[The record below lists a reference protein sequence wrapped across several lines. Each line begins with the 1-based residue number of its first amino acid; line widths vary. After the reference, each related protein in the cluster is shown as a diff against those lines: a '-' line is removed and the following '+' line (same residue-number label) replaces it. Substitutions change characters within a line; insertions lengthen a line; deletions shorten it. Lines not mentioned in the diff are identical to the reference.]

1 MSNLL
6 HDLRYGLRVL
16 TRNPG
21 IAAVMVLTLAL
32 GIGANTAIFSFLDAI
47 LNLHFPIKDQNQIVN
62 LWASNNSSGSRNPL
76 SIPDFLDYR
85 QQNRVFEDLAAFAGD
100 SFHLTNVPEP
110 QSLGGNR
117 VSFNYFHVLGVQP
130 AIGRNFL
137 PEESRGGKA
146 RVVILSHGLWRGS
159 FGADP
164 RILGRNI
171 TLDRE
176 SYTVIGVMPEG
187 FRLFAG
193 NAGLWVPL
201 DLSSSALSRGVRQVI
216 VIGRLKPGVG
226 KERAQADMNNLA
238 RRLAQTFPSTN
249 KGWDVQVVLLQDE
262 INKKL
267 GLGLVCIMGPVVLVL
282 LIACANVAN
291 LLLARAS
298 VREKEMAVRA
308 ALGARRLR
316 LVRQLLTE
324 NLMLALLA
332 GAFGLLLGV
341 WGMGILRSL
350 FPPVVNGP
358 GALRLDARVLGFAL
372 LLCLLTPFLFG
383 LAPALYASKLDLN
396 ETLKEGSRGSRAGG
410 SHRLREYLVVLEVGL
425 AVTLLGLGG
434 LFMRFMLY
442 TGSLKPPFDT
452 RNVLAMSLSLSAS
465 AYPYNSDVAAFYRR
479 ALENARGIPGVESVG
494 VVDRLAVPVEYWSAL
509 RPVHLESGSG
519 GELGASAI
527 ALRVSPGYFSALRI
541 PLRRGRGLTDEDT
554 SGAARVALVNEALAR
569 SWPGGD
575 AVGRRLRLQGL
586 GPETPWITVVGV
598 VGDAIID
605 IDAGKAPLP
614 GVYLPSAQYPERA
627 MTFVART
634 LTPPLGLEEPLK
646 RALWAVDED
655 QPIEQVQTVEQ
666 IISREFAESN
676 ALVKLIAA
684 FAVLALVLASAGVYS
699 VMSYVVAQR
708 THEIGVRMSLGARP
722 GDVLRMVGKDALVLV
737 GSGLCVGLVATCVF
751 GRLMGEIL
759 TVMGVRSYDPTTLS
773 CVSLVLMAAALLA
786 CYLPARRAIKVEP
799 MEALRYE

>member
-6 HDLRYGLRVL
+6 HDLRYGLRLL

-32 GIGANTAIFSFLDAI
+32 GIGANTAIFSFLDAM
-47 LNLHFPIKDQNQIVN
+47 LDLHFPIKDQNQIVN
-62 LWASNNSSGSRNPL
+62 LWAANISSGSRDPL

-85 QQNRVFEDLAAFAGD
+85 QQNRVFEDLAAFVGD
-100 SFHLTNVPEP
+100 SLHLTNVAEP
-110 QSLGGNR
+110 RRVDGNR

-137 PEESRGGKA
+137 PEESMGGKG

-193 NAGLWVPL
+193 NADLWVPL
-201 DLSSSALSRGVRQVI
+201 DLNSSALSRGVREVM

-226 KERAQADMNNLA
+226 KERAQADMTNLA
-238 RRLAQTFPSTN
+238 RRLAQAFPSTN
-249 KGWDVQVVLLQDE
+249 KGLDVQVVLLQDE
-262 INKKL
+262 INKRL
-267 GLGLVCIMGPVVLVL
+267 GLGLVCIMGPVILVL

-308 ALGARRLR
+308 AMGAGRLR
-316 LVRQLLTE
+316 LVLQLLTE

-350 FPPVVNGP
+350 FPTAMSGAP
-358 GALRLDARVLGFAL
+358 GAPFLDARVLGFAL
-372 LLCLLTPFLFG
+372 LLCLLTPLLFG

-396 ETLKEGSRGSRAGG
+396 ETLKEGRRGSRAGG
-410 SHRLREYLVVLEVGL
+410 SHRLREYLVVLEVAL

-434 LFMRFMLY
+434 LLMRFMLY
-442 TGSLKPPFDT
+442 MGSLKPPFDT

-465 AYPYNSDVAAFYRR
+465 AYPHNSDVAAFYRR
-479 ALENARGIPGVESVG
+479 ALENARTIPGVESVG
-494 VVDRLAVPVEYWSAL
+494 VVDRLAVPVEYRQAP

-519 GELGASAI
+519 GELGTSAI
-527 ALRVSPGYFSALRI
+527 AVRVSPGYFSTLRI
-541 PLRRGRGLTDEDT
+541 PLRRGRELTDEDA

-586 GPETPWITVVGV
+586 GPEQPWITVVGV
-598 VGDAIID
+598 VGDVIID
-605 IDAGKAPLP
+605 DRKVPMP
-614 GVYLPSAQYPERA
+614 GVYIPCAQNPERA
-627 MTFVART
+627 MTFVVRT

-646 RALWAVDED
+646 RALWAVDTD

-666 IISREFAESN
+666 MMSQEFAQLN

-684 FAVLALVLASAGVYS
+684 FAVLALILASAGAYS

-722 GDVLRMVGKDALVLV
+722 RDVLRMVANDSLVLV
-737 GSGLCVGLVATCVF
+737 GSGLCLGLVATCVF
-751 GRLMGEIL
+751 GRLMGGIL

-773 CVSLVLMAAALLA
+773 CVSLLLMAAALLA
-786 CYLPARRAIKVEP
+786 CYLPARRATKVHP
-799 MEALRYE
+799 VEALRYE